1 MAIRIEETF
10 ELTAP
15 VEAVWRFL
23 LDPQRVVTCLPG
35 AELERVVD
43 ESHFEGAVK
52 VKLGAVG
59 TRYRGRVELVE
70 VDEASRTVRMLAE
83 GRETG
88 GGTARG
94 RLTSRLRAL
103 PDGATEVCAEA
114 EVDLT
119 GRVMQVG
126 RGMIQGVAKQLF
138 AEFALRVRSELAA
151 PADAPREPV
160 AARDD
165 SIPLLRVL
173 LRSAW
178 ASLERLLARLF
189 RRTPPRPDRRTP
201 PTPEARP

>member
-43 ESHFEGAVK
+43 ESHF
-52 VKLGAVG
+52 
-59 TRYRGRVELVE
+59 
-70 VDEASRTVRMLAE
+70 E